1 MVLIVAT
8 NVNGGSVDR
17 LTNRTGASGGSEGG
31 IKKAGMN
38 GGNVY
43 MKVYNIGKSYTYR
56 IPQKQPS
63 LKQMLLLTTRNPL
76 QYRRGSYALTHSAM
90 LG

>member
-17 LTNRTGASGGSEGG
+17 LTNRTGASGGSVGG
-31 IKKAGMN
+31 IKKAGIN
-38 GGNVY
+38 GGNVF
-43 MKVYNIGKSYTYR
+43 MRVFNIGHSYTYR
-56 IPQKQPS
+56 IPQKQPT
-63 LKQMLLLTTRNPL
+63 LKQLTFLTTRNPL
-76 QYRRGSYALTHSAM
+76 QYRRGSYSLTHSGM